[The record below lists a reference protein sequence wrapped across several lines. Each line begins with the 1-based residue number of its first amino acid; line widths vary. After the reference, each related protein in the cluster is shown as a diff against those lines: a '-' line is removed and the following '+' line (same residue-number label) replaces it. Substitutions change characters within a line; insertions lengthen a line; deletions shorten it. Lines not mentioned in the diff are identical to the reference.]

1 MSHQTALSE
10 RAWKN
15 SHEGPLGSHI
25 DTFAAWLQE
34 QGYAQFTIHY
44 FIRLVADLSRWL
56 TLHGF
61 GLNELQLSSIEE
73 FIRVR
78 EVNRCLR
85 PGDAVMLKRLLG
97 FLQTIGAIDPPPPP
111 TLEKTAVDFLCADF
125 AAYLNEERGLTHA
138 TVKNYLPSVQRF
150 LLQRFGVGS
159 LRLEELNTENISTFI
174 LEQAQQLTPKR
185 VQLVVT
191 ALRSFLRFL
200 FVDGATATDLSLCVP
215 KSPSWHMRG
224 LPRALT
230 PEQIEQVLSHCDRTT
245 AVGKRNYAILM
256 LLARLGMRAGEV
268 VALCLEDLH
277 WSIGEIVVRGKGAS
291 CDSLPL
297 TREVGEAI
305 ADYLEQARPQCTS
318 RDLFLRSK
326 APLRGFASS
335 VAISSL
341 VRRAL
346 ERAGLDPPSKGAHL
360 FRHGLACSMLL
371 HGATLE
377 QIGTILRHR
386 HPDTTALY
394 AKVDLPRLRSL
405 AAPWPGGAS

>member
-1 MSHQTALSE
+1 MSHQTVLSE

-15 SHEGPLGSHI
+15 SHEGPLGVHI
-25 DTFAAWLQE
+25 DAFAAWLQE

-44 FIRLVADLSRWL
+44 FVRLVADLSRWL

-61 GLNELQLSSIEE
+61 GLNELQPGSIEA
-73 FIRVR
+73 FIQVR
-78 EVNRCLR
+78 GVNGCLR

-111 TLEKTAVDFLCADF
+111 TLEETAIDSLCADY
-125 AAYLNEERGLTHA
+125 AAYLHEERGLTNA
-138 TVKNYLPSVQRF
+138 TVKNYLPPVQRF
-150 LLQRFGVGS
+150 LFQRFGTGP
-159 LRLEELNTENISTFI
+159 LCLEELNPDSISTFI

-200 FVDGATATDLSLCVP
+200 FVDSAITTNLSHCVP
-215 KSPSWHMRG
+215 KVPSWHMPG

-230 PEQIEQVLSHCDRTT
+230 PEQIEQVLSHCDRST

-256 LLARLGMRAGEV
+256 LLARLGLRAGEV
-268 VALCLEDLH
+268 VALHLEDLH
-277 WSIGEIVVRGKGAS
+277 WSIGEIVIHGKGAS

-297 TREVGEAI
+297 TRELGEAI
-305 ADYLEQARPQCTS
+305 ADYLEQGRPQCTS

-341 VRRAL
+341 VKRAL

-386 HPDTTALY
+386 HPNTTALY
-394 AKVDLPRLRSL
+394 AKVDMPRLRNL

>member
-1 MSHQTALSE
+1 MSHQTVLSE

-25 DTFAAWLQE
+25 DAFAAWLHE
-34 QGYAQFTIHY
+34 QGYAPRTIHY

-61 GLNELQLSSIEE
+61 GLKEFRSSCIDA
-73 FIRVR
+73 FVHVR
-78 EVNRCLR
+78 EANGSLR

-97 FLQTIGAIDPPPPP
+97 FLQAIGAIDLPHPPP
-111 TLEKTAVDFLCADF
+111 LEETAVDHLCASF
-125 AAYLNEERGLTHA
+125 AAYLREERGLADT
-138 TVKNYLPSVQRF
+138 TVKNYLPSVQLF
-150 LLQRFGVGS
+150 LLQRFGTGTTC
-159 LRLEELNTENISTFI
+159 LEKLNTGNISTFI
-174 LEQAQQLTPKR
+174 LEQSQRLCPSRIK
-185 VQLVVT
+185 LVVT

-215 KSPSWHMRG
+215 KTPLWHMCN

-256 LLARLGMRAGEV
+256 LLARLGLRAGEV
-268 VALCLEDLH
+268 VALRLEDLR
-277 WSIGEIVVRGKGAS
+277 WSAGEIIVHGKGAS

-297 TREVGEAI
+297 TQELGEAI
-305 ADYLEQARPQCTS
+305 VDYLEHGRPQCAS

-335 VAISSL
+335 GSVSSL
-341 VRRAL
+341 VSRAL
-346 ERAGLDPPSKGAHL
+346 EQAGLNPLGKGAHL
-360 FRHGLACSMLL
+360 FRHGLACSML
-371 HGATLE
+371 HQGATLE
-377 QIGTILRHR
+377 QIGAILRHR